1 MTGEFKTHFR
11 AIEKVEP
18 IKTCRA
24 SEGEKHIFFG
34 AAKRAKY
41 NDLTF
46 PPHPFSLYILILR
59 LMRIEGMPRTVIG
72 GKASG
77 NGAREGEKPKI
88 FISSEQQKEQNRMTL
103 PLPTP
108 FQPLYFVRSEG

>member
-1 MTGEFKTHFR
+1 MNSKNTSV
-11 AIEKVEP
+11 AIEEVEP
-18 IKTCRA
+18 IKTCGA
-24 SEGEKHIFFG
+24 SDGEKQHIFSG

-46 PPHPFSLYILILR
+46 PPHPFSLYILNQRLR
-59 LMRIEGMPRTVIG
+59 RIEGMPRRVIG

-108 FQPLYFVRSEG
+108 FQPLYFVHSEG